1 MPKYSL
7 KDITTPG
14 FQLPADYNELVS
26 VYRTLAKTADQRLV
40 RLEKYANDP
49 YMGNAL
55 TWAYAKAEQDIK
67 HWSGEQANRFNTAP
81 PKTYHELRAK
91 VMDIKTFIESPSSTK
106 KGIKSIYQQR
116 ADTINDKYGT
126 NFTWQEIGDFFE
138 SEFFQKLSDTYGSQ
152 TVVEAVGKIQKDK
165 NKIKAA
171 LEKMEEEKK
180 KTLTDKQI
188 IRVPNNDVLQDVVNS
203 IVEQYP
209 DEVKEL
215 LKL

>member
-1 MPKYSL
+1 MK
-7 KDITTPG
+7 
-14 FQLPADYNELVS
+14 
-26 VYRTLAKTADQRLV
+26 
-40 RLEKYANDP
+40 
-49 YMGNAL
+49 
-55 TWAYAKAEQDIK
+55 
-67 HWSGEQANRFNTAP
+67 
-81 PKTYHELRAK
+81 
-91 VMDIKTFIESPSSTK
+91 
-106 KGIKSIYQQR
+106 QR
-116 ADTINDKYGT
+116 ANTINDKYGT